1 VTPQCHIGLLLSANS
16 RIIILC
22 EPNWA
27 KDTNQLENKSST
39 KYFILRIMPKSYG
52 VFKKGK
58 MLKP

>member
-1 VTPQCHIGLLLSANS
+1 VTPQCHLGLLLSANS
-16 RIIILC
+16 RTSISY
-22 EPNWA
+22 EPNGA

-39 KYFILRIMPKSYG
+39 KYFNLSIMPKSYG